1 MRTEIVAKGPV
12 EVTLKVV
19 VPAAEVDQAFEG
31 VLTSLARTARIPGFR
46 PGRIPRGVLERRVG
60 AEALGEEA
68 KEKLLDDNY
77 APAMREHDLTPIN
90 AHFHAAPPERGQEYT
105 FEIHAEL
112 YPVVELGDI
121 SGLTIETAATEVDD
135 DMVNDA
141 ISQLQRENAVLVPVD
156 RPVEPEDWLLLET
169 VSEPAAEASGDGAES
184 DEDSGGDEPA
194 GDSTTQQEAEPNTF
208 PVDLETAGE
217 ELRSQ
222 LVGAKI
228 GQTVDVVLTDEVVP
242 DEDGEPTKRTLHVK
256 VHDVK
261 AKEKP
266 EPGDE
271 FATQLGLESWQE
283 VEQRVRD
290 SLEADLARSTYD
302 ARRNE
307 LIDKLV
313 AGATLEVPPSLVRRR
328 QQSLLEDLVED
339 LRRQGQTLE
348 SYVARLDAR
357 GQREEFDA
365 ELVQSAERSV
375 RRDLVLERLMELR
388 KTAVSEDE
396 LQDAVKLI
404 ASQRRQDVGRFL
416 QDMGERWLEN
426 YRFMLTRDKAVR
438 DLVAELTGETS
449 VPDATTTEQLEEA
462 AYGAD
467 AATLDDESDVVD
479 HDHPHHESDGER
491 PAGSEVER

>member
-19 VPAAEVDQAFEG
+19 VPADEVDKAFEG
-31 VLTSLARTARIPGFR
+31 VLSSLARTARIPGFR
-46 PGRIPRGVLERRVG
+46 PGRIPRGVLEKRVG
-60 AEALGEEA
+60 EDALKEEA
-68 KEKLLDDNY
+68 KEKLLDDHY

-90 AHFHAAPPERGQEYT
+90 AHFHAAPPERGQEYE

-112 YPVVELGDI
+112 YPAVELGELDAI
-121 SGLTIETAATEVDD
+121 TIETKATEIDD
-135 DMVNDA
+135 TMVADA
-141 ISQLQRENAVLVPVD
+141 IKQLQRENAVLVPVD

-169 VSEPAAEASGDGAES
+169 VAEEAEATEGD
-184 DEDSGGDEPA
+184 PA
-194 GDSTTQQEAEPNTF
+194 TF

-222 LVGAKI
+222 LVGATM

-242 DEDGEPTKRTLHVK
+242 DEEGEPTKRTLRVK

-261 AKEKP
+261 GKEKP

-271 FATQLGLESWQE
+271 FATQLGVDSWAE
-283 VEQRVRD
+283 VEERVRE
-290 SLEADLARSTYD
+290 SISSDLARQSYD
-302 ARRNE
+302 ARRSE

-328 QQSLLEDLVED
+328 QQSLLEDLVQD

-357 GQREEFDA
+357 GQREEFEA
-365 ELVQSAERSV
+365 ELLQSAERSV
-375 RRDLVLERLMELR
+375 RRDLVLERLMEVR
-388 KTAVSEDE
+388 GTQVSEDE

-404 ASQRRQDVGRFL
+404 AAQRRQDVGRFL

-426 YRFMLTRDKAVR
+426 YRFLLTRDKAVR
-438 DLVAELTGETS
+438 EFVAELTGESVVPASTS
-449 VPDATTTEQLEEA
+449 AEALELA
-462 AYGAD
+462 AEGAD
-467 AATLDDESDVVD
+467 AATFDEEEDVVD
-479 HDHPHHESDGER
+479 HDHHHHGHDHDHGDAHHHGHDEDAHR
-491 PAGSEVER
+491 